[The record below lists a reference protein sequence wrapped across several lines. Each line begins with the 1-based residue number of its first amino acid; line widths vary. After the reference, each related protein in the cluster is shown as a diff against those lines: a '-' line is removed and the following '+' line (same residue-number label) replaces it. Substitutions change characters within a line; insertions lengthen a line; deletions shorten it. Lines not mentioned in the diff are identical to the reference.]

1 MKKTL
6 MVMLCGSIM
15 AGCSDSS
22 NLDNDEMKD
31 LDAVTYAKK
40 NGIIGG
46 WDLGGRIV
54 RIHEGT
60 YRTKNGEIKDGLLV
74 YPTTNIADVS
84 FPVKILVGDTIRFE
98 IIDQNSNLMADVV
111 EKKIYFHNNQLYYL
125 SEKMKKM

>member
-6 MVMLCGSIM
+6 MVMLCGMMVS
-15 AGCSDSS
+15 CSNSS
-22 NLDNDEMKD
+22 SADTDEKKE
-31 LDAVTYAKK
+31 LDAVAYAKE

-54 RIHEGT
+54 RIHEGK
-60 YRTKNGEIKDGLLV
+60 YRAKNGEVKDGLLV
-74 YPTTNIADVS
+74 YPTTNMADIS

-111 EKKIYFHNNQLYYL
+111 EKKIYFHNKQLYYL

>member
-6 MVMLCGSIM
+6 MVMLCGMMVS
-15 AGCSDSS
+15 CSNSS
-22 NLDNDEMKD
+22 SSDIDEKKE
-31 LDAVTYAKK
+31 LDAVAYAKE

-54 RIHEGT
+54 RIHEGK
-60 YRTKNGEIKDGLLV
+60 YRAKNGEVKDGLLV
-74 YPTTNIADVS
+74 YPTTNMADIS

-111 EKKIYFHNNQLYYL
+111 EKKIYFHNKQLYYL

>member
-6 MVMLCGSIM
+6 LVLLYGIMV
-15 AGCSDSS
+15 GCSNSS
-22 NLDNDEMKD
+22 SSDTDEKKD
-31 LDAVTYAKK
+31 LDAVAYAKK

-54 RIHEGT
+54 RIHEGK
-60 YRTKNGEIKDGLLV
+60 YRTKNGEVKNGLLV
-74 YPTTNIADVS
+74 YPTTNMADVAY
-84 FPVKILVGDTIRFE
+84 PVKVLVGDTTRFE

-111 EKKIYFHNNQLYYL
+111 ERKIYFHNKQLYYL